1 LHNFYEILS
10 ISTRLY
16 ADFKFSIWSLSG
28 YNQVSYK
35 HFPAVGA
42 FFHKFSIASSGETT
56 DRNKEKFEGGGGAKM
71 VKTFSITMPSM
82 VSIVGRAPAVEEK
95 V

>member
-1 LHNFYEILS
+1 M
-10 ISTRLY
+10 
-16 ADFKFSIWSLSG
+16 
-28 YNQVSYK
+28 
-35 HFPAVGA
+35 GA
-42 FFHKFSIASSGETT
+42 FSHKFSIASSGETT

-95 V
+95 VWFFRFLFVTLWYDEVCGNENAIKQCNFENNYGTVA